1 MKENGWGP
9 GPDDEELFEL
19 AMHPEQYRAYK
30 SGVAKKNFEAD
41 LSKRKADKEAPIAV
55 PVSPTPK
62 EEVITFK
69 PKSIK
74 VDVNGEQYDVKIS
87 YGEETAA
94 SPAASGST
102 EEKAPV
108 AAQPASMN
116 GTKEI
121 LAPIEG
127 NFMLTKTSSEAPLK
141 VGEDIKEGDLIG
153 YIEAMKV
160 YNAIHADKS
169 GKVVEICQSDGSHV
183 DEDDLLIKLS

>member
-1 MKENGWGP
+1 M
-9 GPDDEELFEL
+9 
-19 AMHPEQYRAYK
+19 
-30 SGVAKKNFEAD
+30 
-41 LSKRKADKEAPIAV
+41 
-55 PVSPTPK
+55 
-62 EEVITFK
+62 
-69 PKSIK
+69 
-74 VDVNGEQYDVKIS
+74 NGEQYDVKIS

-94 SPAASGST
+94 SPAASDST